1 MSILEIA
8 KKILPEGPICDHC
21 MGRQFANLST
31 GLTNDERGRAV
42 KLALAMEADRM
53 NKDEDDK
60 SLLEQLAPSS
70 RNARYSLKDTRKKDD
85 QCWVC
90 LGIFERLEEWADRA
104 VKAIEG
110 VEYSTFVVGTKVSG
124 LLSENEEILWA
135 ESGTTYGEPIKSELN
150 REVGKLIAAKTGKE
164 VDIKNP
170 DVVFTLDIAKEVV
183 YTQIRSLYIAGRYR
197 KFVRGIPQTRWPCR
211 SCRGRG
217 CEKCNHTGQQYPESV
232 DELIR
237 GPVIKATGGK
247 DTRFHGAGREDIDAL
262 MLGSGRPFVV
272 EAISPKIRTIDVATI
287 QEEINR
293 EASGKVEVEG
303 LKLVSKDLIHEL
315 KSSKADKVY
324 KLKVTFS
331 DPVAE
336 NALRSAA
343 EKLTGSRIEQRTPNR
358 VSHRRADL
366 VRKRKVHSM
375 ELLECHDEYSIFKV
389 DCQGG
394 LYVKELVSGDENRTS
409 PSLTG
414 LLGVQA
420 LVEELDVIDV
430 KIDL

>member
-21 MGRQFANLST
+21 MGRQFASLST

-42 KLALAMEADRM
+42 KLALAMEADKLS
-53 NKDEDDK
+53 KDEDDN
-60 SLLEQLAPSS
+60 SFLEQLAPSS
-70 RNARYSLKDTRKKDD
+70 RNARYSLKNSAKQDG

-90 LGIFERLEEWADRA
+90 LDIFKQLGKWAEKA
-104 VKAIEG
+104 VEAVDG
-110 VEYSTFVVGTKVSG
+110 LEYSTFLVGTMISG
-124 LLSENEEILWA
+124 FLSENEEILWA

-170 DVVFTLDIAKEVV
+170 DVVITLDIAKEVV

-197 KFVRGIPQTRWPCR
+197 KLVRGIPQTRWPCR
-211 SCRGRG
+211 NCRGRG
-217 CEKCNHTGQQYPESV
+217 CEKCNQTGQQYPESV

-237 GPVIKATGGK
+237 GPVIKATGGE
-247 DTRFHGAGREDIDAL
+247 DTRFHGSGREDIDAL
-262 MLGSGRPFVV
+262 MLGTGRPFVV
-272 EAISPKIRTIDVATI
+272 EALAPKVRSIDVTVI

-293 EASGKVEVEG
+293 EAASKVEVEG
-303 LKLVSKDLIHEL
+303 LKLVSKELVHEL
-315 KSSKADKVY
+315 KSTKADKVY

-331 DPVAE
+331 DPVPE
-336 NALRSAA
+336 NTLLSAA
-343 EKLTGSRIEQRTPNR
+343 EKLTGYQIDQRTPNR

-366 VRKRKVHSM
+366 VRKRSVHSM
-375 ELLECHDEYSIFKV
+375 ELLEYHEEYSVFKV

-409 PSLTG
+409 PSLTE
-414 LLGVQA
+414 LIGVQA